1 VRNSAQVR
9 EGAADAPGMDAEAEL
24 RTLRARYDAFRRDFK
39 LRLEATS
46 ELLRR
51 AEREERR
58 SARHSRSGRDP
69 RGAGGGAAGGAAA
82 GGHGAAAE
90 GGPGPGGRPA
100 DAERPPDKPKTRIL
114 SSVMPRLSSFGR
126 R

>member
-69 RGAGGGAAGGAAA
+69 RGAGGGAAAGAAA
-82 GGHGAAAE
+82 

>member
-1 VRNSAQVR
+1 VR

-24 RTLRARYDAFRRDFK
+24 RTLRARYDSFRRDFK
-39 LRLEATS
+39 LRLEATA

-58 SARHSRSGRDP
+58 SARHLRSSRDP
-69 RGAGGGAAGGAAA
+69 RGGGGAAAVGAGA
-82 GGHGAAAE
+82 HGAAAE

-100 DAERPPDKPKTRIL
+100 DAERPPDKPKTGIL